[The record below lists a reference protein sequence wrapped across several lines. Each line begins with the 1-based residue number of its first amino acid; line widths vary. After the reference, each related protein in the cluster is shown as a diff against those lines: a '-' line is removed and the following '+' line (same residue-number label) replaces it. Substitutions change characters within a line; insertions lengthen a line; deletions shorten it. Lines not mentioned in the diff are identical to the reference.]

1 MPMRL
6 DQKSARRLL
15 ESHGWT
21 AVRGGKHVV
30 KMTKPG
36 HRPITLPRHRGT
48 TDGAGLTRAILRQ
61 AGLN

>member
-21 AVRGGKHVV
+21 A
-30 KMTKPG
+30 
-36 HRPITLPRHRGT
+36 LPRHRGT
-48 TDGAGLTRAILRQ
+48 TYGAGLTRAILRQ